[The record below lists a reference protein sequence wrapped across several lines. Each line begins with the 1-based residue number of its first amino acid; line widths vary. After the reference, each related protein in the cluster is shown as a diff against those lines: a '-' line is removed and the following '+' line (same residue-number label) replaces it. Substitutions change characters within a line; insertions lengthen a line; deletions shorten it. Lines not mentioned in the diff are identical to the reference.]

1 MSLGTRAD
9 TISLSNLS
17 EEVKTAAVEKQ
28 SEMLNQVRLMEAK
41 QERNEP
47 VRKFLARLKG
57 MAVICKLTVT
67 YTCHEVNS
75 YGEEIITKMQIK
87 GLVDSDTKGEILS
100 KVAMLTLDEIIA
112 FVEARETDQ

>member
-9 TISLSNLS
+9 TISLSDLL

-67 YTCHEVNS
+67 YTCHEENS
-75 YGEEIITKMQIK
+75 YAEEIITKTQTK
-87 GLVDSDTKGEILS
+87 GLVESDTKGEILT
-100 KVAMLTLDEIIA
+100 KVAMLPLDEIIA
-112 FVEARETDQ
+112 FVEVRETDQ